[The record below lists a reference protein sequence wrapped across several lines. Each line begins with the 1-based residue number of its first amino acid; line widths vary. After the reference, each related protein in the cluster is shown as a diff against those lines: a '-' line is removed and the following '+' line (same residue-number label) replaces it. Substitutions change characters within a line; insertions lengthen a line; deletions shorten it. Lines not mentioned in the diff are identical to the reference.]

1 MSPVPESMP
10 APDFF
15 HYHDDHFS
23 DKALQEIFTFNVKTV
38 IDYVRSMGVVY
49 QAAIRDN
56 PDMVFFPD
64 RGAGPL
70 MWTIEAYESKDNAF
84 DRAVRIPKTTLPIG
98 TTTTILNARN
108 SGVNEIEKTIII
120 REELKRLR
128 DNGLMPQECR
138 HVVLIDEAQSGTT
151 SAQATKLLK
160 IALGENP
167 PLITYIACK
176 DERSGIK
183 IRPATYPYKSMVS
196 GEISGIEGFSIP
208 IPMFYIDSAPLLDI
222 IVKPEVRVGSSP
234 ENWLKML
241 TKIHNTGARDTFQNI
256 TLLVL
261 LPELINVALDPNSAQ
276 NYKGTNLEELAIKVK
291 LWVSDVYKSLPI
303 DTNLPAKTVERNQN
317 KRFQVAGWF
326 RRMKNTLNLPENKI
340 W

>member
-10 APDFF
+10 APDFY
-15 HYHDDHFS
+15 HYYDDHFS

-38 IDYVRSMGVVY
+38 VDYVRSMGVVY

-70 MWTIEAYESKDNAF
+70 MWTIEAYESRDNAF
-84 DRAVRIPKTTLPIG
+84 GKAVKIPKATLPIG
-98 TTTTILNARN
+98 TTTTILNVRN
-108 SGVNEIEKTIII
+108 SGVNEIEKTVIIK
-120 REELKRLR
+120 EELKRLR

-151 SAQATKLLK
+151 SAQAAKILK
-160 IALGENP
+160 SVLGENP

-176 DERSGIK
+176 DERGDIK
-183 IRPATYPYKSMVS
+183 IRPATYPFKSMVS
-196 GEISGIEGFSIP
+196 GEVKGIEGFSIP
-208 IPMFYIDSAPLLDI
+208 IPMFYIDSAPLLDV
-222 IVKPEVRVGSSP
+222 IVKPEVKVGSSP

-241 TKIHNTGARDTFQNI
+241 TKIHNTGARNTFESI

-261 LPELINVALDPNSAQ
+261 LPELINVALDPQRSQ
-276 NYKGTNLEELAIKVK
+276 EYSGTNLEGLANKVK
-291 LWVSDVYKSLPI
+291 SWISDVYESLPI
-303 DTNLPAKTVERNQN
+303 DSNLPAKTIERNTN
-317 KRFQVAGWF
+317 KRFQVAGWL
-326 RRMKNTLNLPENKI
+326 RRIKTTLNLPENKI